1 MKINSSLL
9 SLSLVLLALTGSTT
23 EVTLNVEVFQSG
35 KLGHYVNSGIITSKS
50 EMLIIDTQLSPLFGT
65 RLAQRAKQLNKK
77 LKVIYITHGH
87 ADHNWGTAAIL
98 KIFPGT
104 PVYAT
109 QETIDK
115 IKAESPS
122 WLNPGLFRPFP
133 DNVGAPTEIVI
144 PQLWNQSTIELDGEP
159 VHLMPLVQADTEY
172 VTVLDIPTSEGT
184 TFRPWNTRSKRDVTF
199 VPSNG
204 TFWGSNLIIS
214 GIHFLMDEVESL
226 ARRESRITNAKSARI
241 YVKTNKRSVVPGHL
255 DDGLKWTQDEMLD
268 FPIEYVERFNE
279 ALKENTTEKFWNR
292 VMDKY
297 ADTSLLFLL
306 DWSSGKFY

>member
-23 EVTLNVEVFQSG
+23 EVTLNVEVFQPG

-122 WLNPGLFRPFP
+122 WLNPGLFRPFL

-144 PQLWNQSTIELDGEP
+144 PQHPDLQ
-159 VHLMPLVQADTEY
+159 
-172 VTVLDIPTSEGT
+172 GT
-184 TFRPWNTRSKRDVTF
+184 TFRPWNARSKRDVTF

-226 ARRESRITNAKSARI
+226 ARRESWITNAKNARI

-279 ALKENTTEKFWNR
+279 ALKENTTDKFWNR

-306 DWSSGKFY
+306 DWSSGKFYESKRKTPVP